1 MNKVNILTLLF
12 LSGIITID
20 TTISD
25 VKKEHEAIE
34 FQRHVDREKDAR
46 SKFRA
51 LTKDIEQIRHECGN
65 LCSAEYYNENERKPN
80 CKSLFDSSIFD
91 PENNFKFPIQ
101 KLPKYLVN
109 YYSYNG
115 HIKVLSNYLDNTS
128 NEKENHTLNAWG
140 KLNNFI
146 IIIGA
151 L

>member
-34 FQRHVDREKDAR
+34 FQRHVDREKDAK
-46 SKFRA
+46 SKFQT
-51 LTKDIEQIRHECGN
+51 LTKNIEKIRHECGN
-65 LCSAEYYNENERKPN
+65 LCTAEYSDKIERKPN
-80 CKSLFDSSIFD
+80 CKSLWNTSIFD
-91 PENNFKFPIQ
+91 PESNFGFPIQ

-109 YYSYNG
+109 YYSYDS
-115 HIKVLSNYLDNTS
+115 HIKILSNYLDNTS

-140 KLNNFI
+140 K
-146 IIIGA
+146 
-151 L
+151 